1 MRQNGLDMLIDN
13 ECCRKIEDEQNDT
26 HDRCEEDTH
35 HKDVNVTVYMSTTSC
50 LECSIRMTDSIV
62 RCRRAVHL

>member
-1 MRQNGLDMLIDN
+1 MLTDN
-13 ECCRKIEDEQNDT
+13 ECCRKIEYEQNDT

-35 HKDVNVTVYMSTTSC
+35 HKDVNVTVCMNITSSM
-50 LECSIRMTDSIV
+50 ECIIWMTVSIV